1 MYFPNLDELSFR
13 FVLAFPNASKMSFD
27 CSSTFFARS
36 ISACPETM
44 VTAAM
49 YLKIIVVVNFKHI
62 TEDRKIGK
70 NFFVSAE

>member
-1 MYFPNLDELSFR
+1 
-13 FVLAFPNASKMSFD
+13 
-27 CSSTFFARS
+27 
-36 ISACPETM
+36 